1 VVFAKSP
8 ARRKTAG
15 KTTCALKES
24 DMANSLLETCNN
36 WQIQRAEILSRN
48 PDMAMTIDNLDTLIE
63 RTVRSAIDIAHRVDW
78 DFREAERLAKEQA
91 KAAGKGE

>member
-1 VVFAKSP
+1 
-8 ARRKTAG
+8 
-15 KTTCALKES
+15 
-24 DMANSLLETCNN
+24 LETCNN

>member
-1 VVFAKSP
+1 
-8 ARRKTAG
+8 
-15 KTTCALKES
+15 
-24 DMANSLLETCNN
+24 
-36 WQIQRAEILSRN
+36 
-48 PDMAMTIDNLDTLIE
+48 MAMTIDNLDTLIE